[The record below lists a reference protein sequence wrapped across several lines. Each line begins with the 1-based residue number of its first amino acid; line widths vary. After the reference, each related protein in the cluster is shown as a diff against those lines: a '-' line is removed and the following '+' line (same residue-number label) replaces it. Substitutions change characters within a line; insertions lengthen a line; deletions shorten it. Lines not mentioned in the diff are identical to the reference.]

1 MAIKLNPLLRKM
13 IVSAIVLGVFAITG
27 TTMVAFTFEQTK
39 DQIAENQKQAT
50 LKSLHQLIPPNKH
63 DNDLYTD
70 TLEITNLE
78 LLGSKKSV
86 TLYRARNK
94 KKPVAAILTAV
105 APDGYTGKITL
116 LVAVNYNGTLA
127 GVRVVKHKE
136 TPGLGD
142 AIEIEKSKWITQFDK
157 KSLSNPAKKYWKVK
171 RDGGE
176 FDQLTGATITPRA
189 IVKAVHKA
197 LLFYKQQ
204 RDKLFTIVTNKT
216 PNQMESKS

>member
-78 LLGSKKSV
+78 LL
-86 TLYRARNK
+86 
-94 KKPVAAILTAV
+94 
-105 APDGYTGKITL
+105 
-116 LVAVNYNGTLA
+116 
-127 GVRVVKHKE
+127 VVK
-136 TPGLGD
+136 
-142 AIEIEKSKWITQFDK
+142 
-157 KSLSNPAKKYWKVK
+157 
-171 RDGGE
+171 
-176 FDQLTGATITPRA
+176 
-189 IVKAVHKA
+189 
-197 LLFYKQQ
+197 
-204 RDKLFTIVTNKT
+204 
-216 PNQMESKS
+216 NQ